1 MMDATGMLVVGHGVD
16 LIEVS
21 RIERMLQEH
30 GERFCE
36 RVFTATERAYASAG
50 GARRRWC
57 ADAARAWPA
66 GCACGSAR
74 H

>member
-30 GERFCE
+30 GERLSCAWLARVNEGEKRSRRNRE
-36 RVFTATERAYASAG
+36 RRG
-50 GARRRWC
+50 
-57 ADAARAWPA
+57 
-66 GCACGSAR
+66 
-74 H
+74 